1 MELKQVNIQQELL
14 VPESEVIVEP
24 SNSPFIQ
31 ANTQSVTFEHLKN
44 DCTIPVFSK
53 DNECTLAH
61 HQFIEATRACV
72 KELFPEKVIAMPEIR
87 VSHTV
92 KGRVPSAIG
101 KPAKALLESEKTQYF
116 ERLMFAIELP
126 EINETINGNKLNLTV
141 GGVRAY
147 NQENLYSKKSIE
159 KFKVFIGFKNQVCT
173 NLCLSTDGYKADLR
187 VSSVQELQQRIL
199 ELISNYDADMHLS
212 HLANLTKHKL
222 TEQQFAQFIGKLRL
236 FNYLPKNE
244 KQELTPI
251 LLNDSQLNVVAR
263 DYYRDDNFSRDENG
277 DISLYNL
284 YNLLT
289 GSNKS
294 SYIDS
299 FLDRS
304 LNAFE
309 LSNHLLSSL
318 QGKQEFSWYLN

>member
-1 MELKQVNIQQELL
+1 MELKQVNNQSELL
-14 VPESEVIVEP
+14 IPESEVIVDV
-24 SNSPFIQ
+24 SNKSFIE
-31 ANTQSVTFEHLKN
+31 ANTERVNLEHLKN

-61 HQFIEATRACV
+61 HQFIEATSACV
-72 KELFPEKVIAMPEIR
+72 KELFPEKVITEPEIR

-92 KGRVPSAIG
+92 KGRIPSAIG
-101 KPAKALLESEKTQYF
+101 KPAKSLLESEKTKYF
-116 ERLMFAIELP
+116 ERMMFLIELP
-126 EINETINGNKLNLTV
+126 ELSESINGNKLNLTV

-159 KFKVFIGFKNQVCT
+159 KFKVFIGFSNQVCT
-173 NLCLSTDGYKADLR
+173 NLCVSTDGYKADLR

-199 ELISNYDADMHLS
+199 DLISNYDADMHLS
-212 HLANLTKHKL
+212 QLANLTKHKL
-222 TEQQFAQFIGKLRL
+222 TEKQFAQFIGKLRL

-263 DYYRDDNFSRDENG
+263 DYYRDDNFSRDKNG

-289 GSNKS
+289 GSVKS
-294 SYIDS
+294 TYIDS

-309 LSNHLLSSL
+309 LSNHLLNSL
-318 QGKQEFSWYLN
+318 QGTQNFSWYLN